1 MACILTSSINVLA
14 IMAFLMEQRQHPVGN
29 KLLYPVV
36 TVFWWNV
43 TSNTSCAQSVASDQQ
58 TDNRT

>member
-1 MACILTSSINVLA
+1 
-14 IMAFLMEQRQHPVGN
+14 MAFLMEQRQHPVGN